1 LAYEIANK
9 IEMPT
14 AQEITES
21 LQCNKLKSCSEHNRP
36 TSVFDKNYLFSPYD
50 KDKDVPKPSF
60 ECKHELVY
68 KITVYSQIRHLKE
81 QEFVILGS
89 KTLEDLEKEIECL
102 NDQQT
107 LAMNELP
114 SYFIINS
121 IIFARNSDFKPIKD
135 SLNELGKSQ
144 AKFDLLEEA
153 QLRTIDFKIG
163 EVYLYR
169 HHNTCDHYFNISEI
183 RLFDP

>member
-1 LAYEIANK
+1 
-9 IEMPT
+9 M
-14 AQEITES
+14 
-21 LQCNKLKSCSEHNRP
+21 
-36 TSVFDKNYLFSPYD
+36 
-50 KDKDVPKPSF
+50 
-60 ECKHELVY
+60 Y

-81 QEFVILGS
+81 QEFVMLGS

-121 IIFARNSDFKPIKD
+121 IIQARNTDFKAIKD

-144 AKFDLLEEA
+144 AKFGLLEDVS
-153 QLRTIDFKIG
+153 LRTIDFKIG
-163 EVYLYR
+163 EV
-169 HHNTCDHYFNISEI
+169 
-183 RLFDP
+183 

>member
-1 LAYEIANK
+1 MAYEIANK

-21 LQCNKLKSCSEHNRP
+21 LQSDKLKSCSEHNRP

-60 ECKHELVY
+60 ECQQELLY

-81 QEFVILGS
+81 QEFVMLGS

-153 QLRTIDFKIG
+153 
-163 EVYLYR
+163 
-169 HHNTCDHYFNISEI
+169 
-183 RLFDP
+183 